1 MCAQRQK
8 RRYTDIVDLYSKFEP
23 TLRAGLYQLE
33 FNQQIFD
40 PSGILLDDLTAR
52 GEKDFVVSG
61 PQFSLQPADLGN
73 SYPPP
78 GHPGLFENVLPYIQ
92 LNNPHLPWIRKLDAS
107 KIPDSD
113 NLPWLS
119 LLVLQENEWQGE
131 GIPTTASIAEFL
143 TNSREIAVP
152 NIDIQQ
158 IEDTTQSCKYLE
170 MSVGTFRT
178 HFSKVDDLRW
188 IVSARVQPGTAQGR
202 AIITARRFPII
213 SDPQIPQQKYA
224 CYLVSLEGLED
235 FLMPT
240 TTRSESIIRLA
251 CLHHWTFTTINQT
264 GESFR
269 DLLKNMLNNTIAHP
283 DDIWL
288 RLPRS
293 LIEQIPDGD
302 RKRLLDGYIPLN
314 YHTRSGEE
322 TLTWYRGP
330 FIPVSKTLEKPV
342 GKPHYTSNELLIYDP
357 DKGVL
362 DTTWSVSSEIG
373 KALALQDS
381 NFIKDLL
388 QARKWW
394 VRSLDKASAF
404 EGHSIDQQLNQRI
417 LDWSKLVDRAL
428 SFNTDTVVPT
438 EERPAWRRNRL
449 LSRPDPI
456 DRLRRAANDGEL
468 IRSIQGKPS
477 FYDNGTTWATNAV
490 NFSDIPMMYLIPNE
504 HMLPME
510 AIRLF
515 HVDPTWIEAMFD
527 GVFSIGI
534 QTDLDE
540 IINQYIRWDYTA
552 NIDTPVFG
560 VILRSALVSG
570 WPDVH
575 VEGWRQGRKL
585 NVLSDD
591 RRENI
596 LFCLFDE
603 VPDMITITEDQDDL
617 TYGMNTD
624 YTIELRHVTSS
635 EFGNIIA
642 NGETC
647 IRGFISPSGQIDISA
662 LHVHLQSRI
671 SDLTGSNI
679 ELNPVS
685 FMLQLINGA
694 DRGVINIS

>member
-8 RRYTDIVDLYSKFEP
+8 RSYTDIADLYSKFEP
-23 TLRAGLYQLE
+23 TLRAGPYQME
-33 FNQQIFD
+33 FTQQVFD
-40 PSGILLDDLTAR
+40 PSGALLDDLTAN
-52 GEKDFVVSG
+52 GQKNFTVSG

-78 GHPGLFENVLPYIQ
+78 GHSGLFEFVLPYIQ
-92 LNNPHLPWIRKLDAS
+92 LNNSHLPWIRKLDTS
-107 KIPDSD
+107 IPKSD
-113 NLPWLS
+113 DLPWLS
-119 LLVLQENEWQGE
+119 LLMLQENEWQGD
-131 GIPTTASIAEFL
+131 GTPSTASIEEFL
-143 TNSREIAVP
+143 TSSQDIAVP
-152 NIDIQQ
+152 NIDLQQ
-158 IEDTTQSCKYLE
+158 IEDITQSCKYIE
-170 MSVGTFRT
+170 MSVGTFQT
-178 HFSKVDDLRW
+178 HFPKPDDLRW
-188 IVSARVQPGTAQGR
+188 VASARLLQSATQGK

-213 SDPQIPQQKYA
+213 SDPQIHQQRYA

-240 TTRSESIIRLA
+240 TRPESKIRLA
-251 CLHHWTFTTINQT
+251 CLHYWTFTTINQT

-269 DLLKNMLNNTIAHP
+269 DLLKNMLKNAIAQP

-293 LIEQIPDGD
+293 LIEQIPEAD
-302 RKRLLDGYIPLN
+302 RERLLDGYVPLN

-322 TLTWYRGP
+322 TLSWYRGP
-330 FIPVSKTLEKPV
+330 FIPVSETMEKPAS
-342 GKPHYTSNELLIYDP
+342 KPHYTSNELLIYDP
-357 DKGVL
+357 DEGVL

-381 NFIKDLL
+381 SFIKELL

-404 EGHSIDQQLNQRI
+404 EGSSIDQQLNQRI
-417 LDWSKLVDRAL
+417 LNWSKLLDRAL
-428 SFNTDTVVPT
+428 SFNADTVVPT
-438 EERPAWRRNRL
+438 QQRTAWRRERL

-456 DRLRRAANDGEL
+456 ARLRRAANDGEL
-468 IRSIQGKPS
+468 IQSIQQGKS
-477 FYDNGTTWATNAV
+477 SLYDNGTTWCGNRV
-490 NFSDIPMMYLIPNE
+490 KFSDMPIMYLIPNE

-510 AIRLF
+510 AFRLF

-527 GVFSIGI
+527 GIFSIGI

-540 IINQYIRWDYTA
+540 IINRHIRWDYTA
-552 NIDTPVFG
+552 NIDIPVFG
-560 VILRSALVSG
+560 IILRSALISG

-575 VEGWRQGRKL
+575 VEGWRQGRRL
-585 NVLSDD
+585 NLLSDD
-591 RRENI
+591 RRDNI

-624 YTIELRHVTSS
+624 YTIGLRNVTSS
-635 EFGNIIA
+635 EFGKIIP
-642 NGETC
+642 NGETS
-647 IRGFISPSGQIDISA
+647 IQGFISPSGLIDITA
-662 LHVHLQSRI
+662 MQLHLQSRI
-671 SDLTGSNI
+671 SDLTGINI
-679 ELNPVS
+679 ELNPVT

-694 DRGVINIS
+694 DRGVITIS